1 MKRGVVRCVCM
12 TGVKGNMVSMVV
24 TMIMF
29 IPIFCLD
36 ACLPI
41 FL

>member
-1 MKRGVVRCVCM
+1 M

-29 IPIFCLD
+29 IPIFCLVAD